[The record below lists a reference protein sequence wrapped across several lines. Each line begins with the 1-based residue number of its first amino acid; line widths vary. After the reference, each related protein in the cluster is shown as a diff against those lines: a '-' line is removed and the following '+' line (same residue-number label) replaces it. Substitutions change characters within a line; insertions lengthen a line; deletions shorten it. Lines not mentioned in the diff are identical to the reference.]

1 MGKIRTE
8 KGTGLLVI
16 FFGFRGVALGFRV
29 KKNQRA
35 AKLLAVSGKSIKRVL
50 AEGENLLEI
59 P

>member
-1 MGKIRTE
+1 M
-8 KGTGLLVI
+8 
-16 FFGFRGVALGFRV
+16 GFRV

>member
-1 MGKIRTE
+1 M
-8 KGTGLLVI
+8 VI
-16 FFGFRGVALGFRV
+16 FFGFRGAALGFRV

-35 AKLLAVSGKSIKRVL
+35 AKLLAISGKSIKRVL